1 MADGENDAAGRQ
13 VANLLAGL
21 YSYTPVAVAIV
32 ELGIPALLAGK
43 ALTVKEVASAAGT
56 APDAT
61 ARRLGPAEAA
71 GRPGRLRRGTL
82 GRHSD
87 GPLVLLTADTG

>member
-1 MADGENDAAGRQ
+1 MSGQRDQAESSLWDFMADGENDAAGRQ
-13 VANLLAGL
+13 VAN
-21 YSYTPVAVAIV
+21 
-32 ELGIPALLAGK
+32 LLAGK